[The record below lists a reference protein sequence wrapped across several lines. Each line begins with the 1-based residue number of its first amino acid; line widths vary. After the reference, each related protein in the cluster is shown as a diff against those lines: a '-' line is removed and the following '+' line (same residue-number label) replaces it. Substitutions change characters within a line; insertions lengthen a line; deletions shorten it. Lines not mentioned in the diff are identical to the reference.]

1 MAYGIVHF
9 FEGGTKEQYETS
21 IAAVHPAP
29 EVLPKGQIFH
39 AAGPSVGGWTVVA
52 IHDSKASWEK
62 FRDRNLVPTLAKG
75 VKGGFSSPPQEIAFN
90 VHHMQP

>member
-1 MAYGIVHF
+1 
-9 FEGGTKEQYETS
+9 
-21 IAAVHPAP
+21 VHPAP

-62 FRDRNLVPTLAKG
+62 FRDGILVPALAKG
-75 VKGGFSSPPQEIAFN
+75 VKGGFNSPPQETAFD